1 MEGTL
6 KNITFTQKLLRLFF
20 GQLFEK
26 LGFLLF
32 QHLVTLLV
40 RLRVAELSSNL
51 RSLNSATGF
60 DSQSRKWMQYNIA
73 RT

>member
-6 KNITFTQKLLRLFF
+6 KNIPFTQKLLRLFF

-40 RLRVAELSSNL
+40 
-51 RSLNSATGF
+51 
-60 DSQSRKWMQYNIA
+60 
-73 RT
+73 